1 MPIQFS
7 ELCESALVHDPY
19 YGKDFVLRLLFAW
32 SARNAAACC
41 RDVHLDETP
50 SWQRYRDTCCP
61 TSSSAMEDA
70 NGGKEA
76 FVVKLERFVFS
87 LFSQFRHVGQ
97 VLFEA
102 ISELFHILFPLLFRL
117 KAVKVCQWFHF
128 FLFP

>member
-1 MPIQFS
+1 
-7 ELCESALVHDPY
+7 
-19 YGKDFVLRLLFAW
+19 
-32 SARNAAACC
+32 
-41 RDVHLDETP
+41 
-50 SWQRYRDTCCP
+50 
-61 TSSSAMEDA
+61 MEDA

-76 FVVKLERFVFS
+76 FVVNLERFVFS

-117 KAVKVCQWFHF
+117 KAVKVWQWFHF